1 MNVIF
6 SSSLGFS
13 VFGFFDEDLEFVSI
27 ILSYSFIADL
37 ISDFDQFSI
46 SFFSDFVGNL
56 IWEARSWDRICLM
69 MIREWEGM
77 EFGYAIFLYSLAGL
91 FKIFLCLS
99 RETTDDIGSNRN
111 LITIRTVEISDFCEY
126 FIEFIRKVTPIHKFE
141 YFVRKGLNRKM
152 KMRNES
158 RVFDNLKKL
167 IGEILWINTRDSDP
181 WNVCLF

>member
-13 VFGFFDEDLEFVSI
+13 VFGFFDEDLELVSI

-37 ISDFDQFSI
+37 ISDFDQLSI

-56 IWEARSWDRICLM
+56 IWEARSWDRICFVV
-69 MIREWEGM
+69 IREWEGM
-77 EFGYAIFLYSLAGL
+77 ELGYAIFLYSLASL

-99 RETTDDIGSNRN
+99 RETTDDICSNRN
-111 LITIRTVEISDFCEY
+111 LITIWTVEISDFCED
-126 FIEFIRKVTPIHKFE
+126 FIEFIRKITPIHKFE

-152 KMRNES
+152 KMRNKS
-158 RVFDNLKKL
+158 RIFDNFKKI

-181 WNVCLF
+181 WNACLF

>member
-13 VFGFFDEDLEFVSI
+13 VFGFFDEDLELVSI
-27 ILSYSFIADL
+27 VLSYSFIADL

-46 SFFSDFVGNL
+46 SFFSDFIGNL
-56 IWEARSWDRICLM
+56 IWEARRWDWVCFV

-77 EFGYAIFLYSLAGL
+77 ELGYAIFLYSLASL

-99 RETTDDIGSNRN
+99 RETTDDICSNRN
-111 LITIRTVEISDFCEY
+111 LITIWTVEISDFCEY

-141 YFVRKGLNRKM
+141 YFVRK
-152 KMRNES
+152 
-158 RVFDNLKKL
+158 
-167 IGEILWINTRDSDP
+167 
-181 WNVCLF
+181 

>member
-13 VFGFFDEDLEFVSI
+13 LFGFFDEDLELVSI

-37 ISDFDQFSI
+37 ISDFDQLSI

-56 IWEARSWDRICLM
+56 IWEARSWDRICFV

-77 EFGYAIFLYSLAGL
+77 ELGYAIFLYSLVSL

-99 RETTDDIGSNRN
+99 RETTDDISSNRN
-111 LITIRTVEISDFCEY
+111 LITIWTVEISDFCEY
-126 FIEFIRKVTPIHKFE
+126 FIEFIREISSVHQFE
-141 YFVRKGLNRKM
+141 DFVRKGLNRKM
-152 KMRNES
+152 KMWNES
-158 RVFDNLKKL
+158 RVFDNLKKF
-167 IGEILWINTRDSDP
+167 IGEILRIDTRNPNSR
-181 WNVCLF
+181 NACLF